1 MLVVVLLAA
10 VVTVCACLFWL
21 CVVVQVCVGDE
32 FGVGAGVGFLCGVVW
47 CGEAVDCVSEAS
59 VVVFSVFDGIT
70 LITFRFSLPGAY
82 I

>member
-1 MLVVVLLAA
+1 MTGLVLVLVLASS
-10 VVTVCACLFWL
+10 
-21 CVVVQVCVGDE
+21 
-32 FGVGAGVGFLCGVVW
+32 VVW